1 MLLPPSTDL
10 PIYEVSQTG
19 GDIVPHDYQ
28 SELQMYNRKKFHHNS
43 KDISASLKHNRSP
56 SPTGSVESSL
66 PSNSN
71 SFVEPEKITS
81 DLNIPIALR

>member
-10 PIYEVSQTG
+10 PIHEVSQTG
-19 GDIVPHDYQ
+19 GDIVPNENQ
-28 SELQMYNRKKFHHNS
+28 SELQMYNRRKFHHNS
-43 KDISASLKHNRSP
+43 NDISASLEQNQSP
-56 SPTGSVESSL
+56 SPTGSVEPSL
-66 PSNSN
+66 PGNSN